1 MIFFCSKWHDPRAT
15 LCAFIFSH
23 ITHQGSLYVF
33 LPAWRSGYV
42 IVGFGNISA
51 HGTCFPQ
58 QTRDPWALSHP
69 SSTADGQV
77 VLSNWAD
84 SPECP
89 RVRWGDDSAR
99 LVLEQRGRLEGG
111 CRMLRKWL
119 LFRRVP
125 DGWEAVRS
133 DRFAQLHLMMPK
145 ETSVPCLG
153 TFQQT
158 TVQPPNW
165 GLMLCW
171 ILKAT

>member
-1 MIFFCSKWHDPRAT
+1 MIQGPLCVPSFSATSHTRVASMCSCLPGALGMLLLDLGTSQLMGPAFPSRRETLEPCLTPAPPQMVKW
-15 LCAFIFSH
+15 
-23 ITHQGSLYVF
+23 
-33 LPAWRSGYV
+33 
-42 IVGFGNISA
+42 
-51 HGTCFPQ
+51 
-58 QTRDPWALSHP
+58 
-69 SSTADGQV
+69 